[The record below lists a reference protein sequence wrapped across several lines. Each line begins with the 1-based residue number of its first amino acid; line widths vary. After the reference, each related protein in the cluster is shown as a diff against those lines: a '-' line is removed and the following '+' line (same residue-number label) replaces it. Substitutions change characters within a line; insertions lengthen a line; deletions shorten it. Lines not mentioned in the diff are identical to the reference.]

1 LLIGI
6 DYLIVSYVD
15 LQKRIVFYI
24 SLSDFITVFV
34 AVLLSNIV
42 IVPFDDISSILW
54 LYFTLLLLF
63 LVKRIYLKEH
73 VKLSSKMHSIQ
84 STVNMTLIVPA
95 FILYSILN
103 VIIYS

>member
-1 LLIGI
+1 
-6 DYLIVSYVD
+6 VSHVD
-15 LQKRIVFYI
+15 LQKRIVLFYKR
-24 SLSDFITVFV
+24 LFDFIILFV
-34 AVLLSNIV
+34 AVLLSIFV
-42 IVPFDDISSILW
+42 FVPFDDISSIFW